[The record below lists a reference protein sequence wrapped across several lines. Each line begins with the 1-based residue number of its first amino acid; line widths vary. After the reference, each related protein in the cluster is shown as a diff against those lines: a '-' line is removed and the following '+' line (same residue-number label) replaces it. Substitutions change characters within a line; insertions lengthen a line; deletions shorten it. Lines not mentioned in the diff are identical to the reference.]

1 MNIPPL
7 TWAVLGYLVGSIPF
21 GYVLTRLFSGED
33 IRESGSGN
41 VGATNVSRK
50 LGLAGGIA
58 TAALD
63 IGKGSLAAALALH
76 FTHHPYWTA
85 LAGLSAVLGHCYPVF
100 LKFQGGKAVATF
112 LGVFAVL
119 SPWVT
124 LAGLGLFIGVTAI
137 SGYVS
142 LGSMVLAAAFPV
154 LLYVFNQAEAY
165 ILAASCIA
173 LLIVWRHRKNIKR
186 LLDGTERTFTLR
198 RRK

>member
-1 MNIPPL
+1 MNIPPW

-63 IGKGSLAAALALH
+63 IAKGSLAAALALH

-112 LGVFAVL
+112 LGVFVVL

-124 LAGLGLFIGVTAI
+124 LAGLGLFIGVTAL

-142 LGSMVLAAAFPV
+142 LGSLVLAAAFPV
-154 LLYVFNQAEAY
+154 LLYLLTEPDAFIV
-165 ILAASCIA
+165 AASCIS
-173 LLIVWRHRKNIKR
+173 LLIVWRHRENVKR
-186 LLDGTERTFTLR
+186 LLAGTERKFTLR